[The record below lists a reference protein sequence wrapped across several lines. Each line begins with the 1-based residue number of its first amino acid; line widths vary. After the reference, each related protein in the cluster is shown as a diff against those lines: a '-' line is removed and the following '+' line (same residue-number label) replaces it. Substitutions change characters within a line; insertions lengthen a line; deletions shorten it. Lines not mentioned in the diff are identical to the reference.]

1 MDNYIIPSRVMEAL
15 PPRVRGEIAIAA
27 SAFSRVEELRLH
39 TDRRATLTV
48 DGRNVFTAVSLTR
61 AEMDSTLFSLC
72 GGSLYAY
79 NDTICKGYLSIGEG
93 IRVGVCGRAVTEG
106 DRVRGVYEITSIAV
120 RIPHRHDSCG
130 ERICRLLDELSY
142 SAGVLIYS
150 PPGVGKTTLLRAVAR
165 RLASGRNARR
175 VAVVDTRGELGCFL
189 DGSSLCVDV
198 LAGYPKSAGI
208 EIAAR
213 TLGAQ
218 VIICDEIGRDEVE
231 AVRGAHNCGVPLIAS
246 AHADSAARLIRRAGL
261 DKLHESAGFG
271 AYVGISRR
279 VGEEDYEYTV
289 DYWEDV
295 QNAGTA
301 LVV

>member
-1 MDNYIIPSRVMEAL
+1 MDDYIIPSRVLEAL
-15 PPRVRGEIAIAA
+15 PPRVRGEISVAVGE
-27 SAFSRVEELRLH
+27 FSRVEELRLH
-39 TDRRATLTV
+39 ADRRATLTV
-48 DGRNVFTAVSLTR
+48 DGRNVFTAVALTR

-79 NDTICKGYLSIGEG
+79 NDTICKGYLSIGDG
-93 IRVGVCGRAVTEG
+93 IRIGVCGRAVTEG
-106 DRVRGVYEITSIAV
+106 DRVRGVYEVTTIAV
-120 RIPHRHDSCG
+120 RIPHRHDGCG
-130 ERICRLLDELSY
+130 GRICRLLDELSY

-165 RLASGRNARR
+165 RLASGKSARR

-189 DGSSLCVDV
+189 DGASLCVDV
-198 LAGYPKSAGI
+198 LSGYPKSAGI

-213 TLGAQ
+213 TLGAE

-246 AHADSAARLIRRAGL
+246 AHADSAARLVRRAGL

-279 VGEEDYEYTV
+279 VCEEDYDYKI

-295 QNAGTA
+295 ENACTA
-301 LVV
+301 CTF